1 MGGQSLQE
9 TIDELERN
17 LNNEL
22 TGSTI
27 ENESRRK
34 RDVGQNKVGIDDS
47 GITFAVHSEDDTK
60 YDAASQESFL
70 YGFDSSKTFE
80 DLHRIRRGLS
90 GSSGSGGSAS
100 SGGSAGSN
108 GCGSSGGSGGSEIL
122 RSSGGSGGSNDC
134 GSSGGGSG
142 SGGSGG
148 SEGLGSSVG
157 PDVEGSGESADFGS
171 STLPGRSSAIKE
183 DFF

>member
-100 SGGSAGSN
+100 SGGS
-108 GCGSSGGSGGSEIL
+108 
-122 RSSGGSGGSNDC
+122 GGSNDC